1 MIYLLYGSDTEK
13 ARAKLHELVASLV
26 KKKPDA
32 SHVIMSDEF
41 FSENLLEEYLGGSGL
56 FSQKM
61 IVEALNVFRNKDAKE
76 IVVKKLKEVKESEN
90 VFVFLEGELD
100 KKALEKFEKNSEKI
114 QEFAEVQPSKAKVEP
129 RLSFNIFALTDA
141 FGRRDR
147 KNLWVLYTKAKM
159 EEKADEE
166 IHGILF
172 WQAKSMLLASKSK
185 NASESGLKPFVY
197 EKSRQMASNFKDG
210 ELEKISMKLVSMYH
224 DAHRGLC
231 DFSDSLEKFIL
242 EL

>member
-1 MIYLLYGSDTEK
+1 MIYLLHGSDMEK

-32 SHVIMSDEF
+32 SHVKMSDES
-41 FSENLLEEYLGGSGL
+41 FSENLLEEYMGGAGL

-61 IVEALNVFRNKDAKE
+61 IIEALNLFRNKEAKE
-76 IVVKKLKEVKESEN
+76 IILKKLKEIKESEN
-90 VFVFLEGELD
+90 IFVFLEGELD
-100 KKALEKFEKNSEKI
+100 KKTLEKFEKYSEKI
-114 QEFAEVQPSKAKVEP
+114 QEFTVKAGPWQARPSD
-129 RLSFNIFALTDA
+129 FNIFILTDA
-141 FGRRDR
+141 LGQRDR

-172 WQAKSMLLASKSK
+172 WQVKAMLLAQKSK
-185 NASESGLKPFVY
+185 NASEAGLKPFVY
-197 EKSRQMASNFKDG
+197 DKSRRMAANFKSG

-231 DFSDSLEKFIL
+231 DFSDALEKFAL

>member
-13 ARAKLHELVASLV
+13 ARTKLHELVAGLI

-32 SHVIMSDEF
+32 SHTVLSDES
-41 FSENLLEEYLGGSGL
+41 FSENILEEYMGGAGL

-76 IVVKKLKEVKESEN
+76 IIVKKLKEIKESEN
-90 VFVFLEGELD
+90 IFVFLEGELD
-100 KKALEKFEKNSEKI
+100 KKTLEKFEKNSEKI
-114 QEFAEVQPSKAKVEP
+114 QEFAEARPRGEASP
-129 RLSFNIFALTDA
+129 RLEFNIFSLTDTL
-141 FGRRDR
+141 GRRDK

-172 WQAKSMLLASKSK
+172 WQVKSMLVASKSK
-185 NASESGLKPFVY
+185 SASEAGLKPFVY
-197 EKSRQMASNFKDG
+197 DKSRQMASNFKAG
-210 ELEKISMKLVSMYH
+210 ELEKTSMKLVSMYH
-224 DAHRGLC
+224 DAHRGIC
-231 DFSDSLEKFIL
+231 DFSDALEKFIL